1 MLFITYIIIIN
12 MKKAILRYSVS
23 LLVLFFVTIKNGN
36 AFAQNVKLNSFP
48 AIDLQLPDSSIY
60 QTKDIATG
68 KPVVFLFFH
77 TKCEHCQNEA
87 VDLVK
92 NKEELKKLL
101 LIMISIED
109 LATIKIF
116 YQKYSLSEI
125 GGLVIG
131 RDYRFGG
138 AKYFMYES
146 FPFCAIYSKRHS
158 FLQSFERNFTTDSI
172 FKVLKSNGA
181 L

>member
-1 MLFITYIIIIN
+1 